1 MKSRLPLTGTP
12 AEPFL
17 RESALAIEQ
26 RIADLRV
33 IAAVFTFIYASVK
46 YFIVNP
52 SVIAASSE
60 QIYLTPIWVYA
71 GMVICFLVYA
81 VLYRIWQ
88 PYRKYSL
95 IWSTRTVIFL
105 DFCVALVLII
115 NNGALLSPYWALMA
129 LVALEYTLRFGYILT
144 EFVIGTFLFFVG
156 IAITGQLEPAN
167 LTAFLNV
174 ALGVGMIIYL
184 IIQLGMVLISRE
196 REAIRT
202 AYETELVAIT
212 RIVNTVQPEVNNPL
226 AAAKGNMML
235 AHKKGIPEPLVT
247 YFNQVNDALDSI
259 GSVVNRLTELE
270 EKRTLKGVADI
281 ELYTL
286 PESAQKGV

>member
-1 MKSRLPLTGTP
+1 MESRLPLTGTP
-12 AEPFL
+12 AEPFM
-17 RESALAIEQ
+17 RQSALAIEQ

-33 IAAVFTFIYASVK
+33 IAAVFNIVYASIK
-46 YFIVNP
+46 YF
-52 SVIAASSE
+52 SYA
-60 QIYLTPIWVYA
+60 QTYLTPTWVYA
-71 GMVICFLVYA
+71 GTVIGFLVYA
-81 VLYRIWQ
+81 VGYRIWE

-115 NNGALLSPYWALMA
+115 NNGALLSPFWALLA

-144 EFVIGTFLFFVG
+144 EFVLGTLVFFLG
-156 IAITGQLEPAN
+156 IAITSHHEPA
-167 LTAFLNV
+167 TFIAFLNV

-184 IIQLGMVLISRE
+184 IIQMGMVLVGLE

-212 RIVNTVQPEVNNPL
+212 RIVNTVQHEVNNPL
-226 AAAKGNMML
+226 ATAKGNMML
-235 AHKKGIPEPLVT
+235 AQKKGIPEPFAT
-247 YFNQVNDALDSI
+247 YFSKVNDALDTI

-270 EKRTLKGVADI
+270 EKRTLQGVADI
-281 ELYTL
+281 ELYIL